1 MEDNKIFITGSTG
14 FVGKAL
20 LNYLSTKGFLLVA
33 PVRKPLNSFP
43 NNVDMPL
50 ISDIADFSDNHCHW
64 LNGCGVVV
72 HIAAKAHV
80 KGVDLS
86 EFRRVN
92 TLATLNLARFSARS
106 GVKRFVFLSSIGVNG
121 TCNTS
126 SFLFDDRPSPTEDY
140 AVSKLEAEVGLK
152 KIAEE
157 TGMEVVIIRP
167 PLIYG
172 PGAPGNFGTLLKVA
186 KKNLPLPL
194 GAIDNK
200 RSFVAIDNLVD
211 LIVNCIDNP
220 AAANQTFLVSD
231 DEIIS
236 TSELLKKITLA
247 AGKKPMLMPVPVS
260 VLKFLAGCLG
270 RKAVVDRFTSSLT
283 VDIEHTKKTL
293 GWNPIISLDE
303 GIRRCFK

>member
-1 MEDNKIFITGSTG
+1 MYINTILVTGSTG

-20 LNYLSTKGFLLVA
+20 LNSLAGGEYSIVA
-33 PVRKPLNSFP
+33 PARRPFYSLHT
-43 NNVDMPL
+43 NVVTPIIDDIVD
-50 ISDIADFSDNHCHW
+50 ISDNNCDW
-64 LNGCGVVV
+64 LHGCGVVV

-80 KGVDLS
+80 KGVSLS

-186 KKNLPLPL
+186 EKNLPLPL
-194 GAIDNK
+194 GAINNK

-211 LIVNCIDNP
+211 LIINCIDNP

-236 TSELLKKITLA
+236 TSGLLKKLTLA

-293 GWNPIISLDE
+293 GWKPLISLDE